1 MSGSIALESVQAG
14 YGEMTALHGVDVVA
28 RPSEITALIGANG
41 VGKSTSLRV
50 MAGLL
55 APKSGRVLLDGEDI
69 TRLSTH
75 ERVARGI
82 VLVPEGRQIFPEMS
96 VRENLLAGALPKR
109 ARASASRT
117 MEWVLDLF
125 PRLGERIG
133 QAGGTLSG
141 GEQQMLA
148 LGRGLM
154 ARPRVLLLDEPTLG
168 LAPGIAKQIFQIVPR
183 LVSDEL
189 TVVMA
194 EQDVHRTLRIASQT
208 FVIRHGRV
216 VQSGTGSELR
226 SDDSLRQAYLGHA

>member
-194 EQDVHRTLRIASQT
+194 EQDVHRTLRIASQA